1 VRDCAVFGLA
11 RLRRLGDGTFYS
23 ATGLRLRPSVPKGQ
37 KALGNP
43 VSDGDRRNEI
53 TAAGSP
59 QLQLLI
65 DSVVDYA
72 IYMIGLD
79 GRVLTWNSGARG
91 LKGYLP
97 DEIIGQSFSRFYT
110 PEDRAAGIPQ
120 KALAQATSEGRFL
133 AEGWRVRKDGTR
145 FWASVV
151 IDAIKNDSG
160 ELIGFAKVTRDITE
174 RHEAQRNLL
183 ESERRYRRLV
193 EAVVDYAI
201 FQLDTNGIVSTWNL
215 GAQRIKGYTA
225 DEIIGKHFSSFYTA
239 EDRTAGVPQQALETA
254 RTSGRYEAEGLRVRK
269 DGTKFWASVV
279 IDAIYDD
286 NKKEVIGFAK
296 VTRDITER
304 QEAQLALK
312 AMQEQIAAAQKMEAV
327 GQLSG
332 GIAHDFNNLM
342 MIVLGNLETAL
353 RHARQVSGAANLQRA
368 LNNATRGAQRAAAL
382 TGRLLAFSRRQALDP
397 KPIEVN
403 KFLTGAVEFIQRSL
417 GEMID
422 IEAVGGAGLWKIE
435 ADGNQLE
442 SALVNLAINARDAMP
457 HGGKLT
463 IEAANVFVDEEYTR
477 AVPELAPGQYVVI
490 CVTDTGS
497 GMPADVLSHAFE
509 PFFTTKEAGHGT
521 GLGLSQVYGFVK
533 QSGGHVKIY
542 SEPGQGTTI
551 KMYFPRLTGAETE
564 EIESEFEPVAEG
576 QRSETILIVEDD
588 QDLRNY
594 IAEILHNLNYRV
606 IATPNAQSA
615 LTTLLQE
622 DKRVDL
628 LLTDIVMPGING
640 RELGKRAQLMRPGL
654 PVLYMTG
661 YSRNAIVHQGRL
673 DEGVDFLQKPVGQG
687 QLAARIRTLLDR
699 DGTFDEQA

>member
-1 VRDCAVFGLA
+1 
-11 RLRRLGDGTFYS
+11 
-23 ATGLRLRPSVPKGQ
+23 
-37 KALGNP
+37 
-43 VSDGDRRNEI
+43 
-53 TAAGSP
+53 
-59 QLQLLI
+59 
-65 DSVVDYA
+65 
-72 IYMIGLD
+72 
-79 GRVLTWNSGARG
+79 
-91 LKGYLP
+91 
-97 DEIIGQSFSRFYT
+97 
-110 PEDRAAGIPQ
+110 
-120 KALAQATSEGRFL
+120 
-133 AEGWRVRKDGTR
+133 
-145 FWASVV
+145 
-151 IDAIKNDSG
+151 
-160 ELIGFAKVTRDITE
+160 
-174 RHEAQRNLL
+174 
-183 ESERRYRRLV
+183 
-193 EAVVDYAI
+193 
-201 FQLDTNGIVSTWNL
+201 
-215 GAQRIKGYTA
+215 
-225 DEIIGKHFSSFYTA
+225 
-239 EDRTAGVPQQALETA
+239 
-254 RTSGRYEAEGLRVRK
+254 
-269 DGTKFWASVV
+269 
-279 IDAIYDD
+279 
-286 NKKEVIGFAK
+286 
-296 VTRDITER
+296 
-304 QEAQLALK
+304 
-312 AMQEQIAAAQKMEAV
+312 
-327 GQLSG
+327 
-332 GIAHDFNNLM
+332 
-342 MIVLGNLETAL
+342 
-353 RHARQVSGAANLQRA
+353 
-368 LNNATRGAQRAAAL
+368 
-382 TGRLLAFSRRQALDP
+382 
-397 KPIEVN
+397 
-403 KFLTGAVEFIQRSL
+403 
-417 GEMID
+417 
-422 IEAVGGAGLWKIE
+422 
-435 ADGNQLE
+435 
-442 SALVNLAINARDAMP
+442 
-457 HGGKLT
+457 
-463 IEAANVFVDEEYTR
+463 
-477 AVPELAPGQYVVI
+477 VVI

>member
-1 VRDCAVFGLA
+1 
-11 RLRRLGDGTFYS
+11 
-23 ATGLRLRPSVPKGQ
+23 VPKGQ

-422 IEAVGGAGLWKIE
+422 IELWAEQVSGRSKPTAISSNRRSSIWPSTRGTRCRM
-435 ADGNQLE
+435 AASSRLKPPMYLSTRSIPAPFRNLPQGNTW
-442 SALVNLAINARDAMP
+442 SFA
-457 HGGKLT
+457 
-463 IEAANVFVDEEYTR
+463 
-477 AVPELAPGQYVVI
+477 
-490 CVTDTGS
+490 
-497 GMPADVLSHAFE
+497 
-509 PFFTTKEAGHGT
+509 
-521 GLGLSQVYGFVK
+521 
-533 QSGGHVKIY
+533 
-542 SEPGQGTTI
+542 
-551 KMYFPRLTGAETE
+551 
-564 EIESEFEPVAEG
+564 
-576 QRSETILIVEDD
+576 
-588 QDLRNY
+588 
-594 IAEILHNLNYRV
+594 
-606 IATPNAQSA
+606 
-615 LTTLLQE
+615 
-622 DKRVDL
+622 
-628 LLTDIVMPGING
+628 
-640 RELGKRAQLMRPGL
+640 
-654 PVLYMTG
+654 
-661 YSRNAIVHQGRL
+661 
-673 DEGVDFLQKPVGQG
+673 
-687 QLAARIRTLLDR
+687 
-699 DGTFDEQA
+699 